1 MAVIRKREKR
11 TNTRRSSLGALSRLE
26 IWGRAHDVRSSGSC
40 QNTRVR
46 VSVSKS
52 DQDVVFEYS
61 TEKGDDGVK
70 TDTS

>member
-1 MAVIRKREKR
+1 
-11 TNTRRSSLGALSRLE
+11 
-26 IWGRAHDVRSSGSC
+26 VRSSGSC

-52 DQDVVFEYS
+52 DQDVVFEFG